1 MAWIKRFAVLLLVYI
16 GIVVAFETLIG
27 VLQPQSDN
35 TMIITSADDGGAAL
49 NRVVT
54 RIEIDDRLYA
64 AVNHWPRAWYGQVLE
79 NPEVNVAIGAQVEAY
94 RAVNVTDPAE
104 FEAVQAARP
113 LGIVIK
119 LLTGFPPR
127 RFVRFDPID
136 G

>member
-1 MAWIKRFAVLLLVYI
+1 MVWTKRLTVLLLVYV
-16 GIVVAFETLIG
+16 GIVVAFESLIG

-35 TMIITSADDGGAAL
+35 TMVIASAADGGAAL

-54 RIEIDDRLYA
+54 RIELDGRVYA

-79 NPEVNVAIGAQVEAY
+79 NPEVNLTVGDRTDAY
-94 RAVNVTDPAE
+94 RAVNVDDPAE

-113 LGIVIK
+113 LGIAIK

-127 RFVRFDPID
+127 RFVRFDPIT

>member
-1 MAWIKRFAVLLLVYI
+1 MIWIKRLAVLLLVYV

-35 TMIITSADDGGAAL
+35 TMVLTSAADDGATL

-54 RIEIDDRLYA
+54 RIEFDGKLYA

-79 NPEVNVAIGAQVEAY
+79 NPDVNVTIGETTAAY
-94 RAVNVTDPAE
+94 RAVDVTDPAE
-104 FEAVQAARP
+104 FDAAQAARP
-113 LGIVIK
+113 LGPVIK

-127 RFVRFDPID
+127 RFVRFDPIA